1 MKYFVNTFHRVS
13 SNESATACAVMDYA
27 QSRWEHRLIDEDRLD
42 ELVQSLKDEERRLL
56 DVRPRLKPVDIF
68 IHKTS
73 EHAADYRYVS
83 VDRVSFILVKVRD

>member
-13 SNESATACAVMDYA
+13 SNEGATACAVMDYA

-56 DVRPRLKPVDIF
+56 DVRPRLKPIDIYLDKCEV
-68 IHKTS
+68 HCGG
-73 EHAADYRYVS
+73 YRYVT